1 MPRDEKRDPAYL
13 WDMLDAAKAIMAFA
27 TNRTFHDYQT
37 DRMLRNAI
45 ERNMELIGEAAN
57 RISEKIKKSHTEI
70 PWGSIIGQRNI
81 LIHEYGEIKDER
93 IWAVV
98 TNRIPELIQFLEP
111 LLPMNPITD
120 DERQ

>member
-45 ERNMELIGEAAN
+45 ERNMEIIGEAAN
-57 RISEKIKKSHTEI
+57 RISDSFQKSHSEI
-70 PWGSIIGQRNI
+70 PWKSIIGQRNI
-81 LIHEYGEIKDER
+81 LIHEYGEIKNER

-98 TNRIPELIQFLEP
+98 AKRIPELIQFLEP
-111 LLPMNPITD
+111 LLPTNPIMD
-120 DERQ
+120 DER